1 MSQILTGA
9 LVRGKLAPITLSLG
23 LCRLECQGDH
33 QAGVR
38 EDTLE
43 GFTWQEVNDI

>member
-1 MSQILTGA
+1 MSGTMMSQILTGA

-23 LCRLECQGDH
+23 WRRLEWQGDQ

-43 GFTWQEVNDI
+43 DFT